1 MVLLQNMVGP
11 GGVDDALE
19 GETQS
24 ECERQYG
31 KVARVVIYELAAG
44 PGGGAVRDDEAVR
57 IFVQF
62 ADAAG
67 AARAVLDL
75 HGRYFAK
82 RRVRASFYDEARF
95 ARLDLGP

>member
-1 MVLLQNMVGP
+1 MVGP

-19 GETQS
+19 GETRA

-31 KVARVVIYELAAG
+31 RVARVLIYELAGA
-44 PGGGAVRDDEAVR
+44 AVRADEAVR

-62 ADAAG
+62 ADAA
-67 AARAVLDL
+67 AASKAVLDL

-95 ARLDLGP
+95 ANLDLALSEDGVVLP